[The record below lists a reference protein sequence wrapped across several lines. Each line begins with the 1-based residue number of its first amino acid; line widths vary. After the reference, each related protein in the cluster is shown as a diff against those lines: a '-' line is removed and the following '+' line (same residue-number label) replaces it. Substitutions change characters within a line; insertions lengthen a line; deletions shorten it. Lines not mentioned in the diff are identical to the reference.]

1 MPVDV
6 LSVPKPVTRHMVL
19 VVDDEQLVRYYIE
32 RILLEGG
39 YRVITAT
46 TGAEAISLLHAGADL
61 IELVIT
67 DLRMPSMSGQEFAK
81 KMTQLSSPPLLLYI
95 SGGDPPPGEESA
107 RFLQKPFTREALLRA
122 VRVVLKLD

>member
-1 MPVDV
+1 MPGDV

-32 RILLEGG
+32 RILLGGG

-46 TGAEAISLLHAGADL
+46 TGAEAISLLHAGGDL

-67 DLRMPSMSGQEFAK
+67 DLRMPSMSGQRFAK
-81 KMTQLSSPPLLLYI
+81 KMAELSSPPPLLYI
-95 SGGDPPPGEESA
+95 NGGDPPPG
-107 RFLQKPFTREALLRA
+107 PEAP
-122 VRVVLKLD
+122 KF